1 MFDTTTRAELDRLHA
16 DLHQAH
22 AKIHDRLTG
31 DARIP
36 YGLDW
41 DQAHATACAL
51 TAAMTSIGVLLR
63 RELASTDA
71 WSAGSDYSIANI
83 DVDGI

>member
-1 MFDTTTRAELDRLHA
+1 MFDTTTRDELESLHN

-22 AKIHDRLTG
+22 AKIHDRLAG
-31 DARIP
+31 DERIP

-71 WSAGSDYSIANI
+71 
-83 DVDGI
+83 